1 MTESSN
7 DLIVLSDEE
16 EDIKIESVISPKR
29 AKPINKPRPVQTN
42 TSSKSPIKPHAPILV
57 LTEPKS
63 ISYGIERGYK
73 LKHIHGV
80 KRLNTENELMYL
92 VEYDLCDDYEFV
104 PSNILRQYC
113 NENILIGYFE
123 KLTQF
128 ID

>member
-1 MTESSN
+1 MSDTSN
-7 DLIVLSDEE
+7 DIIVLSDEE

-29 AKPINKPRPVQTN
+29 SKSIDKPRPVPIN
-42 TSSKSPIKPHAPILV
+42 TSSKSPIKRHAPILV

-63 ISYGIERGYK
+63 ISYGIQRGYK

-80 KRLNTENELMYL
+80 KRLSTENELMYL

-113 NENILIGYFE
+113 NENILIEYLE